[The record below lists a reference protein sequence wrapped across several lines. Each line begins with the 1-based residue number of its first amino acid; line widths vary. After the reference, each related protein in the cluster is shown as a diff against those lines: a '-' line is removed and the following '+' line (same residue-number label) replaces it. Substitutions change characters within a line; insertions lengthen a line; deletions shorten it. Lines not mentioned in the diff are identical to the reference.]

1 MNLIDLLIIL
11 IRIEFSLIFGINILF
26 GLLAVVMA

>member
-1 MNLIDLLIIL
+1 MTLIQTLTLL

-26 GLLAVVMA
+26 GLLAVVMV

>member
-1 MNLIDLLIIL
+1 VSLVEALTLL

>member
-1 MNLIDLLIIL
+1 MTLIQTLALL